1 MRPLKLTMSAFGPY
15 AGEVSL
21 DMRKLG
27 NGGIYLI
34 CGDTGAGKTTIFDA
48 VCFAL
53 YGKAS
58 GDIRD
63 KSSFRSKYANDET
76 KTYVEL
82 EFEYNGEV
90 YKVTRNPEYL
100 RKSKRG
106 EGFAKQGANATLIL
120 PNGTVVTKTN
130 EVTAKIEEILGV
142 DKNQFSQIAMI
153 AQGDFRK
160 LLNCDTK
167 VVAHQ
172 DRESHLRTVV
182 LRQVTQG
189 VDRVRRFVEHEF
201 DDRRFD
207 LVGIF
212 RCGACGFR
220 HREAIQLRSLLS
232 GGLERVL
239 RRNHQYDFVAES
251 FFDRIFGQRDVALVD
266 RIEGPEVEHYVFHGI
281 VCFVVY
287 FFRSV
292 PAGPGMIRE
301 EHRNRFGVISVG
313 F

>member
-1 MRPLKLTMSAFGPY
+1 M
-15 AGEVSL
+15 
-21 DMRKLG
+21 
-27 NGGIYLI
+27 
-34 CGDTGAGKTTIFDA
+34 
-48 VCFAL
+48 
-53 YGKAS
+53 
-58 GDIRD
+58 
-63 KSSFRSKYANDET
+63 
-76 KTYVEL
+76 
-82 EFEYNGEV
+82 
-90 YKVTRNPEYL
+90 
-100 RKSKRG
+100 
-106 EGFAKQGANATLIL
+106 
-120 PNGTVVTKTN
+120 
-130 EVTAKIEEILGV
+130 
-142 DKNQFSQIAMI
+142 
-153 AQGDFRK
+153 
-160 LLNCDTK
+160 
-167 VVAHQ
+167 
-172 DRESHLRTVV
+172 
-182 LRQVTQG
+182 G

>member
-1 MRPLKLTMSAFGPY
+1 MLPTSSPRPSRLADLARRVRIQRCAFEEGDSSS
-15 AGEVSL
+15 EVGQRLS
-21 DMRKLG
+21 G
-27 NGGIYLI
+27 TGIDEDRI
-34 CGDTGAGKTTIFDA
+34 VVDDFA
-48 VCFAL
+48 VLFPF
-53 YGKAS
+53 GQ
-58 GDIRD
+58 
-63 KSSFRSKYANDET
+63 
-76 KTYVEL
+76 
-82 EFEYNGEV
+82 
-90 YKVTRNPEYL
+90 L
-100 RKSKRG
+100 RH
-106 EGFAKQGANATLIL
+106 
-120 PNGTVVTKTN
+120 
-130 EVTAKIEEILGV
+130 
-142 DKNQFSQIAMI
+142 
-153 AQGDFRK
+153 
-160 LLNCDTK
+160 K

>member
-1 MRPLKLTMSAFGPY
+1 MLPTSSPRPSRSRI
-15 AGEVSL
+15 SL
-21 DMRKLG
+21 DEYG
-27 NGGIYLI
+27 YS
-34 CGDTGAGKTTIFDA
+34 GAPSRRVIRPPR
-48 VCFAL
+48 
-53 YGKAS
+53 S
-58 GDIRD
+58 GSGCPVR
-63 KSSFRSKYANDET
+63 
-76 KTYVEL
+76 
-82 EFEYNGEV
+82 
-90 YKVTRNPEYL
+90 
-100 RKSKRG
+100 
-106 EGFAKQGANATLIL
+106 
-120 PNGTVVTKTN
+120 
-130 EVTAKIEEILGV
+130 GV
-142 DKNQFSQIAMI
+142 DEDRIVVD
-153 AQGDFRK
+153 DFAVLFPFGQLRH
-160 LLNCDTK
+160 K

-287 FFRSV
+287 FFVRFR
-292 PAGPGMIRE
+292 PGRE
-301 EHRNRFGVISVG
+301 
-313 F
+313 

>member
-1 MRPLKLTMSAFGPY
+1 MYCISPFGEHVADIFAATEPLADLARRVRIQRCAFEEGDSSS
-15 AGEVSL
+15 EVGQRLS
-21 DMRKLG
+21 G
-27 NGGIYLI
+27 TGIDEDRI
-34 CGDTGAGKTTIFDA
+34 VVDDFA
-48 VCFAL
+48 VLFP
-53 YGKAS
+53 
-58 GDIRD
+58 
-63 KSSFRSKYANDET
+63 
-76 KTYVEL
+76 
-82 EFEYNGEV
+82 FEQ
-90 YKVTRNPEYL
+90 L
-100 RKSKRG
+100 RH
-106 EGFAKQGANATLIL
+106 
-120 PNGTVVTKTN
+120 
-130 EVTAKIEEILGV
+130 
-142 DKNQFSQIAMI
+142 
-153 AQGDFRK
+153 
-160 LLNCDTK
+160 K

-287 FFRSV
+287 FFPFGSGRAGNDPRRAPEQVRSHIRRILSAFYLQV
-292 PAGPGMIRE
+292 SYRARKFREDAGRLLDGLGKVVVDDHMVEFGSFGEFELRLGYSAFDGFGRIGAPLDEPLAQSFDGRE
-301 EHRNRFGVISVG
+301 A
-313 F
+313 